1 REYDQADGV
10 MKKCTLCVD
19 RIYNENFE
27 PEDRQPACVKACPTG
42 ARHFGDLGDA
52 NSKVSQLVAERGGYD
67 LLPQMGYKPVN
78 KYLPPR
84 ARRDATN
91 TAPESLPRPD
101 GSAFDRLFQWAD
113 KVLSSKKASAR
124 ANEVDHSGKLEG

>member
-1 REYDQADGV
+1 

-19 RIYNENFE
+19 RIYNENLE
-27 PEDRQPACVKACPTG
+27 VEDRQPACVKACPTG

-52 NSKVSQLVAERGGYD
+52 ESKVSQLVAERGGYD
-67 LLPQMGYKPVN
+67 LLPEMGYKPVN

-91 TAPESLPRPD
+91 QKAEALPKPN
-101 GSAFDRLFQWAD
+101 GSAFDRLFVWAD
-113 KVLSSKKASAR
+113 KLLSGKQAVGRVSD
-124 ANEVDHSGKLEG
+124 VDHSSKLEG